1 MYCRELVPIITYF
14 TSAILTHFRRH
25 GCKRSVQLC
34 RQFVT
39 RRPKLLA
46 LSGSNMPVLQYAL
59 TQGQRLQISNTQG
72 GAFFLGSAVI
82 QNTQSPGSP
91 QNLENLAPLAI
102 QKLQSNLLLPC
113 PRVVQS
119 GCLLYCGAFSHR
131 VLPSCSLSVTV
142 LCPTSERQLK
152 SYTTVAPG

>member
-1 MYCRELVPIITYF
+1 MTEQQQNIPLERSYKIKALKSY
-14 TSAILTHFRRH
+14 RRNNE
-25 GCKRSVQLC
+25 RSWYY
-34 RQFVT
+34 
-39 RRPKLLA
+39 
-46 LSGSNMPVLQYAL
+46 SGSNMPVLQYAL

-91 QNLENLAPLAI
+91 QNLANLAPLAI